1 MGRTYPRRE
10 ITARKEYFAQTDE
23 VIGLFSR
30 PIEQAQA
37 GMKSSVLWERE
48 APKAVKLYGAE
59 TGPTA
64 ALVKNDDEEY
74 PCLRLVGLG
83 FLSAMAL
90 CLFAMWIAGII
101 V

>member
-23 VIGLFSR
+23 VIGLFTR

-48 APKAVKLYGAE
+48 APKAVKLYDAE

-64 ALVKNDDEEY
+64 ALATNEEEY